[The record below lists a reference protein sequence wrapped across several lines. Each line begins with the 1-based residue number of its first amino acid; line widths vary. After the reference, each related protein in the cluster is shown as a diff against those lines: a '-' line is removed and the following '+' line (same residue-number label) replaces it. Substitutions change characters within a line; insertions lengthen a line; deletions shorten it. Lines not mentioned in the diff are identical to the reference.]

1 MTIFYFFFTYNEIS
15 YEVELLRKVTD
26 HGIIFVPYGYQINK
40 KEIGIGGIHLHILI
54 LTIATVISGASRK
67 FFSTIDDK
75 LFNLAF
81 TACSRGINNP
91 VRSERV

>member
-1 MTIFYFFFTYNEIS
+1 MRWNYYGK
-15 YEVELLRKVTD
+15 LLIMVLSLCLMDIKL
-26 HGIIFVPYGYQINK
+26 IK

-54 LTIATVISGASRK
+54 LTIDTVISGASRK